1 MKAAAINLNIEEP
14 PEPTP
19 WCTIL
24 ALVIGHC
31 LGDCQMTHFQ
41 LYFDLVQPDPT
52 VTDITNWNGSL
63 IGTNDL
69 LPVSFYILIF
79 NFGTYM

>member
-1 MKAAAINLNIEEP
+1 MKAAATNLNIAEP

-41 LYFDLVQPDPT
+41 LYLDLVQPDPT
-52 VTDITNWNGSL
+52 VTDITNFKVVKFPQPS
-63 IGTNDL
+63 TC
-69 LPVSFYILIF
+69 LPEMAL
-79 NFGTYM
+79 